1 MSGDTPGIVAV
12 MTNPSPPRIAG
23 HRVGLSILA
32 VGIAAIGISV
42 SGAAAAGTQQ
52 ATQAKCS
59 RANPGFV
66 VGDSVVDAINYLRP
80 KPISAIVG
88 GGKVDGD
95 VNRQFDEGAAVI
107 TSYLAASP
115 RACAVVVALG
125 TNGPVRPSQWASLM
139 SKLKSVPRVVV
150 INTYTKD
157 FRRGQPWM
165 NQVNAQIAA
174 LPAKYRN
181 VRVADWA
188 SMAPSLSSTELPD
201 GVHPDTPRAAD
212 KFTSTV
218 TAALRAR

>member
-95 VNRQFDEGAAVI
+95 VNRRFDQGAALI
-107 TSYLAASP
+107 KTYLAASP
-115 RACAVVVALG
+115 KACAVVVALG
-125 TNGPVRPSQWASLM
+125 TNDQVRPSQWASLM
-139 SKLKSVPRVVV
+139 SALKSVPRVVV

>member
-1 MSGDTPGIVAV
+1 MSGDAPGIFAA
-12 MTNPSPPRIAG
+12 MTNSLVPLTLTR
-23 HRVGLSILA
+23 RVGLSIVA
-32 VGIAAIGISV
+32 AGIAAIGISA
-42 SGAAAAGTQQ
+42 SGAMAAGTQQ

-59 RANPGFV
+59 RSNPGFV

-88 GGKVDGD
+88 GGKVDGA
-95 VNRQFDEGAAVI
+95 VNRQFDAGAALI
-107 TSYLAASP
+107 KSYLAASP
-115 RACAVVVALG
+115 NACAVVVALG
-125 TNGPVRPSQWASLM
+125 TNGPVSPSQWASLM
-139 SKLKSVPRVVV
+139 SALKSVPRVVV

-181 VRVADWA
+181 VRVANWA
-188 SMAPSLSSTELPD
+188 AMAPSLSSTELPD

>member
-1 MSGDTPGIVAV
+1 MSGDTPGIFAS
-12 MTNPSPPRIAG
+12 MTNSFAPLTVAR
-23 HRVGLSILA
+23 RVGLSILA
-32 VGIAAIGISV
+32 AGIAAIGISA
-42 SGAAAAGTQQ
+42 SGAMAAGTQQ

-59 RANPGFV
+59 RSNPGFV

-88 GGKVDGD
+88 GGKVDGA
-95 VNRQFDEGAAVI
+95 VNRQFDAGAALI
-107 TSYLAASP
+107 KSYLAASP
-115 RACAVVVALG
+115 NACAVVVALG
-125 TNGPVRPSQWASLM
+125 TNGPVSPSQWASLM
-139 SKLKSVPRVVV
+139 SALKSVPRVVV

-181 VRVADWA
+181 VRVANWA
-188 SMAPSLSSTELPD
+188 ALAPSLSSTELPD

>member
-1 MSGDTPGIVAV
+1 MSGDTPGIFAS
-12 MTNPSPPRIAG
+12 MTNSFAPLTVAR
-23 HRVGLSILA
+23 RVGLSILA
-32 VGIAAIGISV
+32 AGIAAIGISA
-42 SGAAAAGTQQ
+42 SGAMAAGTQQ

-59 RANPGFV
+59 RSNPGFV

-88 GGKVDGD
+88 GGKVDGA
-95 VNRQFDEGAAVI
+95 VNRQFDAGAALI
-107 TSYLAASP
+107 KSYLAASP
-115 RACAVVVALG
+115 NACAVVVALG
-125 TNGPVRPSQWASLM
+125 TNGPVSPSQWASLM
-139 SKLKSVPRVVV
+139 SALKSVPRVVV
-150 INTYTKD
+150 VNTYSKNS
-157 FRRGQPWM
+157 RRDQPWM
-165 NQVNAQIAA
+165 GQVNAQIAA

>member
-1 MSGDTPGIVAV
+1 MSGDSPGKLAA
-12 MTNPSPPRIAG
+12 MTNSSPPRIAA

-59 RANPGFV
+59 RSNPGFV

-95 VNRQFDEGAAVI
+95 VNRQFDAGAALI
-107 TSYLAASP
+107 KSYLAASP
-115 RACAVVVALG
+115 KACAVVVALG
-125 TNGPVRPSQWASLM
+125 TNGPVSPSQWASLM
-139 SKLKSVPRVVV
+139 SALKSVPRVVV

>member
-1 MSGDTPGIVAV
+1 
-12 MTNPSPPRIAG
+12 MTDSIAPHMAA
-23 HRVGLSILA
+23 HRVGFSILA
-32 VGIAAIGISV
+32 VGIAAMGISA

-66 VGDSVVDAINYLRP
+66 DAITYLRP
-80 KPISAIVG
+80 RPISAIVG

-95 VNRQFDEGAAVI
+95 VNRQFDEGAALI
-107 TSYLAASP
+107 KTYLAASP
-115 RACAVVVALG
+115 KACAVVVALG
-125 TNGPVRPSQWASLM
+125 TNDPVSPSKWASLM
-139 SKLKSVPRVVV
+139 SALKSVPRVVV

-165 NQVNAQIAA
+165 NQINAQIAA

-181 VRVADWA
+181 VRVANWA
-188 SMAPSLSSTELPD
+188 ALAPSLSSTELPD

>member
-1 MSGDTPGIVAV
+1 MSGDSPGTLAA
-12 MTNPSPPRIAG
+12 MTNSSPPRITA

-42 SGAAAAGTQQ
+42 SGADAAGTQQ

-59 RANPGFV
+59 RSNPGFV

-188 SMAPSLSSTELPD
+188 AMAPSLSSTELPD

>member
-1 MSGDTPGIVAV
+1 MSGDTPGIFAS
-12 MTNPSPPRIAG
+12 MTNSFAPLTVAR
-23 HRVGLSILA
+23 RVGLSILA
-32 VGIAAIGISV
+32 AGIAAIGISA
-42 SGAAAAGTQQ
+42 SGAMAAGTQQ

-59 RANPGFV
+59 RSNPGFV

-88 GGKVDGD
+88 GGKVDGA
-95 VNRQFDEGAAVI
+95 VNRQFDAGASLI
-107 TSYLAASP
+107 KSYLAASP
-115 RACAVVVALG
+115 NACAVVVALG
-125 TNGPVRPSQWASLM
+125 TNGPVSPSQWASLM
-139 SKLKSVPRVVV
+139 SALKSVPRVVV